1 MKIMRKK
8 TIQELRQTVENY
20 MKFQVDGDNFTSEQE
35 FEDEVRAML
44 ISADFI
50 VQDKHN
56 VNNANK
62 IAEERHFSGRIEDQI
77 PDIAVECAEGLV
89 FLELKFKN
97 NDALYNMDRLKVRD
111 FVTYKKCIA
120 AGVLFLDEKY
130 RQGWIQCQ
138 KNRKYYYYWDLK

>member
-8 TIQELRQTVENY
+8 TILELRQTVENY
-20 MKFQVDGDNFTSEQE
+20 MKFQVDGDKFSSEQE

-44 ISADFI
+44 INAGFI

-62 IAEERHFSGRIEDQI
+62 IAEERHFGRIEDQI

-97 NDALYNMDRLKVRD
+97 NDAMYEMDKLKVRD
-111 FVTYKKCIA
+111 FVTNKKCAA
-120 AGVLFLDEKY
+120 AGVLFLDEGY
-130 RQGWIQCQ
+130 RPGWSRCE
-138 KNRKYYYYWDLK
+138 KNPKYYYYWDLK

>member
-20 MKFQVDGDNFTSEQE
+20 MKFQVDGDKFSSEQE

-44 ISADFI
+44 INAGFI

-62 IAEERHFSGRIEDQI
+62 IAEERHFSRIEDQI

-89 FLELKFKN
+89 FLELKLKN
-97 NDALYNMDRLKVRD
+97 NDAMYEMDKLKVRD
-111 FVTYKKCIA
+111 FVIYKKCVA

-138 KNRKYYYYWDLK
+138 KNRIYYYYWDLK